1 MIAQKEVVLRARVPP
16 ERGACILEGMQVSS
30 LGFWKETSMIAYV
43 AADWPWVPTCLPKR
57 DSRCVCE

>member
-43 AADWPWVPTCLPKR
+43 AADWP
-57 DSRCVCE
+57 